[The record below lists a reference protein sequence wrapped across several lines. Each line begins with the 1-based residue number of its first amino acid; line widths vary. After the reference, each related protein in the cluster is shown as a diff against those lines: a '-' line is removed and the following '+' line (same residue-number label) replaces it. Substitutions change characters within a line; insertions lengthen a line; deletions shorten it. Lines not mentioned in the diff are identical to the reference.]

1 MARRMK
7 DFENKIKSI
16 NNKINIFYSKYT
28 AQNSNKFL
36 NENIL
41 AFAGIGNPEN
51 FFDLL
56 KENNINVEKQISFP
70 DHYNYSQKE
79 LDKLLKI
86 SKENNLKLLTTEKDF
101 FRIKHFNITDID
113 YLTIKLEII
122 NEELFEKELK
132 KAFDMKIIK
141 YFIQAFIIYIFFIL
155 IKILGLNIS
164 RKLFAK
170 IFQII
175 GPLIKSEKT
184 INENLEKFLSSY
196 NEEQK
201 KNIKKTMWSNYGKT
215 FVEYLFLN
223 KFRENNS
230 HINIKGKEILK
241 SIINKNKPVI
251 FVSGHFA
258 NFELMSMELTRETIN
273 LATIYRPLNNL
284 FLNPFMEYVRRTYV
298 CRNQIKKG
306 IAGVKDSI
314 NYLKKNYSIAL
325 MIDQRVSEGKRLPFF
340 DQMALTTTLP
350 AQLAIKFNLEIVPIY
365 IKRNLDDSFEM
376 EILKPIALDKNEDL
390 ITQKINTTIKLNKIL
405 EEMISRDPGQWIWTH
420 NRWK

>member
-1 MARRMK
+1 
-7 DFENKIKSI
+7 
-16 NNKINIFYSKYT
+16 
-28 AQNSNKFL
+28 
-36 NENIL
+36 
-41 AFAGIGNPEN
+41 
-51 FFDLL
+51 
-56 KENNINVEKQISFP
+56 
-70 DHYNYSQKE
+70 
-79 LDKLLKI
+79 
-86 SKENNLKLLTTEKDF
+86 
-101 FRIKHFNITDID
+101 
-113 YLTIKLEII
+113 
-122 NEELFEKELK
+122 
-132 KAFDMKIIK
+132 MKIIK
-141 YFIQAFIIYIFFIL
+141 YFIQAFIIYTFFIL

-164 RKLFAK
+164 RRLFAK

-184 INENLEKFLSSY
+184 LNENLEKFLSSY

-201 KNIKKTMWSNYGKT
+201 KIIKKMMWSNYGKT

-223 KFRENNS
+223 KFRKNNS
-230 HINIKGKEILK
+230 HINFKGKEILK
-241 SIINKNKPVI
+241 GIINKNKPVI